1 MPTYL
6 DLTRTSNQ
14 GCAFAFNLKNRFQD
28 PAWSAP
34 PGFYEFTKTVD
45 FTVGGHYGCS
55 ARFETLYVTTP
66 SATVPSVLPWTWAI
80 KIRVTVTNGHGASVT
95 QDAVIDSGSFAP
107 GVQNYYDV
115 TAAVSGNF
123 SFTCPTAIYYD
134 VTESQPDVLTYTHPP
149 YTVYNQYERSVIGG
163 TAVTTA
169 TVNGITTTATSTIA
183 TVQPTSY
190 QFTFTGT
197 NTCVGALAGVLDL
210 LVSACVTNSVAIPSY
225 SYLHFISADLFVN
238 QSTSIQLRNIGTD
251 DAFGDPATTS
261 AVLTSAVALKRNMR
275 MMGKINAFDISYPT
289 VLSVV
294 LTGFDT
300 TNRTITPTGNYEELH
315 TINHYS
321 FASTLTVG
329 GTPANQSASANNIPA
344 KFKSEILPA
353 SLTAAGDDIKA
364 TRLPFRGWNFIG
376 VSMSLATETQIL
388 AGGTSNNR
396 AFSPTENFN
405 GYRYLDVE
413 VKSLSGLTESSSLT
427 FLAQPNTDTK
437 QWSFTTGSATYE
449 FKRIDLLCPPNKTS
463 NIDTQDDPYPRLNPS
478 NPTAFPG
485 QEVQNS
491 DYYGL
496 TRVSNMTVG
505 NANVQL
511 NRVYLRCNADSVKS
525 TFVSSFNYGL
535 SNFRKYQTDAIISG
549 TTYSYYGRRLW
560 QVSVEGR
567 NEEEFDIYYRSSTG
581 GSTWFPLT
589 ITDFV
594 GRVLANQRGWSCSAS
609 TPAGSGM
616 TAYANSATGYAVWLG
631 GLTFKADTGG
641 GAIQK
646 DWISVTQNAGSPDCD
661 VLAQTY
667 FDEINGNMI
676 PDYVDPFGVYKS
688 DTHITLPSAAILRGH
703 AHGNLFKD
711 DNLPKLAG
719 TVVYTITST
728 SASRGSGTSAANG
741 EYQTGA
747 PKGLPTQGH
756 TVTHTSFASNIT
768 ETYTAKRWRRTFRDS
783 PVSSD
788 IVAADVA
795 GDQTITLA
803 VGTGGVLQLW
813 FTGDATPSN
822 WYTVSTG
829 LTNVQKCDICYSKTD
844 SEQKIICVA
853 QVPTNQIYRYETV
866 IQGTLS
872 MATLIADG
880 TLPAVTTNPMGTEY
894 IAYRNTAGAL
904 VVAKRDAQGN
914 ALGTTTA
921 VASITAQEFDIW
933 WRLDTLYI
941 VYRATAGLT
950 VITSTDDGDTWT

>member
-14 GCAFAFNLKNRFQD
+14 SCAFAFNCKHRFVD
-28 PAWSAP
+28 PSYTKP
-34 PGFYEFTKTVD
+34 PGFYEFTSTAD

-55 ARFETLYVTTP
+55 ARIQTIYVVTP
-66 SATVPSVLPWTWAI
+66 SASVPVVVPWTWSL
-80 KIRVTVTNGHGASVT
+80 KIRVTVNNGHGTTTT
-95 QDAVIDSGSFAP
+95 QDVVIDSGSFPP
-107 GVQNYYDV
+107 GTPNFYDR
-115 TAAVSGNF
+115 TFSVSGTF

-134 VTESQPDVLTYTHPP
+134 VTESQPDVSTYTHPP
-149 YTVYNQYERSVIGG
+149 YTVYNQYERSVVGG
-163 TAVTTA
+163 TAAITA
-169 TVNGITTTATSTIA
+169 TVNGTPTTATSTIV
-183 TVQPTSY
+183 TPQSSNY

-197 NTCVGALAGVLDL
+197 NVCVGALSGVLDL
-210 LVSACVTNSVAIPSY
+210 LVSACLTNSVAIPSY
-225 SYLHFISADLFVN
+225 TYLQYISADLFVS
-238 QSTSIQLRNIGTD
+238 QTSSIQLKNTGTD

-261 AVLTSAVALKRNMR
+261 AALTSAVALKRNIR
-275 MMGKINAFDISYPT
+275 MMGKINAFDITYPDALT
-289 VLSVV
+289 VK

-300 TNRTITPTGNYEELH
+300 TSRTITPTGLYDETH

-321 FASTLTVG
+321 FASTLTTGSSPV
-329 GTPANQSASANNIPA
+329 NQSASANNIPA
-344 KFKSEILPA
+344 KFKTEIMPA
-353 SLTAAGDDIKA
+353 SLTAVGDDIKA
-364 TRLPFRGWNFIG
+364 TRLPFRGWVFPG
-376 VSMSLATETQIL
+376 VSMSLPTETQIT

-405 GYRYLDVE
+405 GYRYLDIE
-413 VKSLSGLTESSSLT
+413 VKSLSGSTESSTLT

-437 QWSFTTGSATYE
+437 QWSFTTGSPTYE

-511 NRVYLRCNADSVKS
+511 NRVYLRCNADTVKS
-525 TFVSSFNYGL
+525 TFVPSFNYTL

-581 GSTWFPLT
+581 GSTWFPQT

-594 GRVLANQRGWSCSAS
+594 GRILANQRGWSASAS
-609 TPAGSGM
+609 TPAGSGIRV
-616 TAYANSATGYAVWLG
+616 YANSATGYAVWIG
-631 GLTFKADTGG
+631 GLTFKANSGG
-641 GAIQK
+641 GTDQK
-646 DWISVTQNAGSPDCD
+646 DWINVTQNAGSPDCD

-688 DTHITLPSAAILRGH
+688 DTHITLPSTAILRGH

-719 TVVYTITST
+719 TVTYTITST

-756 TVTHTSFASNIT
+756 TVSHTSFASDIT
-768 ETYTAKRWRRTFRDS
+768 QTYTAKRWRRTFRDA
-783 PVSSD
+783 PTASD
-788 IVAADVA
+788 IVAADIA
-795 GDQTITLA
+795 GDQTVTLA

-829 LTNVQKCDICYSKTD
+829 LTNVQKCDICYSKVD
-844 SEQKIICVA
+844 AEQKIICVA
-853 QVPTNQIYRYETV
+853 QIPTNQIYRYETT
-866 IQGTLS
+866 IQGALG

-894 IAYRNTAGAL
+894 IAYRNTSGAL

-921 VASITAQEFDIW
+921 VASITANEFDIW

-941 VYRATAGLT
+941 VYRAAAGLT